1 MDPQRTEEQLTV
13 TTNITCLYLIT
24 IYEYEAINYSII
36 IKAERKS
43 EKETLSFSYYVYSK
57 NMHL

>member
-1 MDPQRTEEQLTV
+1 MDPQRTEELLTV
-13 TTNITCLYLIT
+13 TTNITCLYLFT

-43 EKETLSFSYYVYSK
+43 EKETLSFSYNV
-57 NMHL
+57 